1 MKELLSFF
9 FPVYCPV
16 CGQLLAGGGAVLCIS
31 CEFNMPRTAFA
42 RYADN
47 PVSRLFWG
55 RAPVQEGTA
64 LFRFEK
70 GSPYQVL
77 IHDMKYRGNRNAGL
91 YLGRLL
97 GRALQGTVYSGCEM
111 LVPVPLHR
119 KRLRE
124 RGYNQSTLIARGVSE
139 ITGIPLQ
146 EGILLRTRYHTSQTS
161 RGRYDRY
168 MNVRQDFRLSGDP
181 PDLNGRK
188 ILLIDDVVTTGATL
202 ETCASVLHERYD
214 CLLYTATVSYA

>member
-1 MKELLSFF
+1 
-9 FPVYCPV
+9 
-16 CGQLLAGGGAVLCIS
+16 
-31 CEFNMPRTAFA
+31 MPRTA
-42 RYADN
+42 YACWPDN

-55 RAPVQEGTA
+55 RAPVLEGTS

-111 LVPVPLHR
+111 LVPVPLHH

-146 EGILLRTRYHTSQTS
+146 EGILLRTCSHTSQTS
-161 RGRYDRY
+161 MGRYDRY
-168 MNVRQDFRLSGDP
+168 MNVRKDFRVSGDS
-181 PDLNGRK
+181 PDLSGRK

-202 ETCASVLHERYD
+202 ETCACVLHDRYD
-214 CLLYTATVSYA
+214 CLLYTATVSCA